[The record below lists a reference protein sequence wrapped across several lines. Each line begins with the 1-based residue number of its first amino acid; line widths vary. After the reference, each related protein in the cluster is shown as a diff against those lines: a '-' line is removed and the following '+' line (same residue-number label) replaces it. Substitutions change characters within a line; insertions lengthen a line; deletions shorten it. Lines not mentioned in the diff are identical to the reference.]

1 MRTSLELSLQQV
13 NRVVDHIEAEL
24 GQSLQ
29 AEDLAAFA
37 QLSVWQLH
45 RLFRAVV
52 GESLMDYVR
61 RRRLAQ
67 ASEQLRYSQQT
78 VLDIALACGFD
89 SHEVFTRAF
98 RREFHCSPTQ
108 YRRAEQLPAS
118 FPRPRLTPE
127 YLLHRFEGITLT
139 PEWQTLPE
147 RHVAGLGL
155 QLYGHESAQLIP
167 DLWRKLRTHPQVQQS
182 AAWGVLD
189 ISPDQRQLRYLAAIA
204 WPEGS
209 PVPEGWQA
217 RRIPAGRYARFQHQ
231 GSVASI
237 QHSVNYLHAVW
248 LPQSGQQ
255 LAARPELEYYPSDQI
270 IQLQQLRMDMLLPVD
285 L

>member
-1 MRTSLELSLQQV
+1 MSTSIELSLQQV
-13 NRVVDHIEAEL
+13 NRVVDHIEAHL
-24 GQSLQ
+24 DHPLQ
-29 AEDLAAFA
+29 AEDLADVVD
-37 QLSVWQLH
+37 LSVWQLH
-45 RLFRAVV
+45 RLFRAMV

-67 ASEQLRYSQQT
+67 ASEQLRYSQHT

-108 YRRAEQLPAS
+108 YRRAEHLPAS
-118 FPRPRLTPE
+118 FPRPRLTPA
-127 YLLHRFEGITLT
+127 YLQHRFDGITLT
-139 PEWQTLPE
+139 PDWLMAPE

-167 DLWRKLRTHPQVQQS
+167 DLWRKLRAHPHVQDG

-189 ISPDQRQLRYLAAIA
+189 ISPDQRQLRYLAAVE
-204 WPEGS
+204 WPDS
-209 PVPEGWQA
+209 RPMPDGWQA
-217 RRIPAGRYARFQHQ
+217 RTIPAGRYARFQHQ
-231 GSVASI
+231 GSIANI

-248 LPQSGQQ
+248 LPQSGQR
-255 LAARPELEYYPSDQI
+255 LAARPELEYYPAGQI
-270 IQLQQLRMDMLLPVD
+270 IQPQHLCMDMLLPVD